1 MNIEEA
7 IKVVRNIKT
16 LRCKE
21 CVFDNDTKCIKEN
34 GKDCQ
39 DIAIETLLTA
49 YEEKCKELKKEI
61 KDDLDVRNRWGLT
74 LQELEKEKEKNKEAK
89 NLLIDMVNQF
99 AYDDN
104 KHERL
109 CTGGLSTLE
118 DAFYFL
124 DIDEGIKR
132 EDLWNLKEE

>member
-7 IKVVRNIKT
+7 IKVVRNIKN

-49 YEEKCKELKKEI
+49 YE
-61 KDDLDVRNRWGLT
+61 
-74 LQELEKEKEKNKEAK
+74 KEKEKNKI
-89 NLLIDMVNQF
+89 LLQCLKDSQ
-99 AYDDN
+99 
-104 KHERL
+104 ERCENEHL
-109 CTGGLSTLE
+109 
-118 DAFYFL
+118 FL
-124 DIDEGIKR
+124 G
-132 EDLWNLKEE
+132 NPNM